1 MSENASPI
9 QWYPGHMA
17 KARRM
22 MQENLGMVDVLCE
35 VLDARIPHASRN
47 PDLDE
52 LAAGKPRVIV
62 LGRADLAEAKRTE
75 QWKRWYEEQGFPVL
89 VCDARSRKDV
99 AGFSPMVKRLLQDKI
114 EQWNRKGQS
123 GRKVR
128 LMAVGIPNVGK
139 STFINTLAGRKAA
152 IAGDKPGVTRGK
164 QWIGVDAGMEL
175 LDTPG
180 ILWPKF
186 EDPEVGELL
195 AVTNAIKAEILD
207 REAVASLLM
216 QRLCRLY
223 PEAVVSRYK
232 IEADPEKPGWE
243 LLEEAAR
250 KRGFLVSGGEVDS
263 ERMANTLLNE
273 YHSGKLGRLTLEEPP
288 VENGNEN

>member
-35 VLDARIPHASRN
+35 ILDARIPHASRN

-99 AGFSPMVKRLLQDKI
+99 AGFSPMVRRLLQDKI

-207 REAVASLLM
+207 REAVASMLM

-250 KRGFLVSGGEVDS
+250 KRGFLVSGGEVDC